1 MPFDHFP
8 FCLCSFDRVP
18 SKIRHMKPLLDD
30 NFVAYMGYAI
40 QKEKEEIA
48 KSGMDPD
55 REPTRWLQVLGV
67 IQKGVLAELSKAIY
81 KDVEARYWC

>member
-1 MPFDHFP
+1 
-8 FCLCSFDRVP
+8 
-18 SKIRHMKPLLDD
+18 MKPLLDD

-81 KDVEARYWC
+81 KDVEARFWC